1 MYRTYVT
8 FVHSYNAMLKNKIQ
22 GKQITCMGLSGNIII
37 HMHTTTAQNCQAGDI
52 TDVHTHTHTHTS

>member
-8 FVHSYNAMLKNKIQ
+8 FVHSYNAMLKNKIL

-37 HMHTTTAQNCQAGDI
+37 HTTTAQNCQAGDI
-52 TDVHTHTHTHTS
+52 TDVHTHTHTS